1 MQYELIRL
9 KEELGIT
16 FVYVT
21 HDQEEALTMSDTIVV
36 MNQGYIQQMGSP
48 EQIYNEPENAF
59 VADFIGQA
67 NLLYGTLV
75 SVEDKYGI
83 VDVAGR
89 KVKARMGVLNPPKVG
104 GKALLIVRPENLNI
118 GASDNCLAVK
128 LINRL
133 FEGDR
138 VDYQFEVVNG
148 FNPKP
153 YSMSVP
159 FLPGTTL
166 LPEGSTLDA
175 SFVPNAGVLLN
186 GE

>member
-1 MQYELIRL
+1 
-9 KEELGIT
+9 
-16 FVYVT
+16 
-21 HDQEEALTMSDTIVV
+21 
-36 MNQGYIQQMGSP
+36 
-48 EQIYNEPENAF
+48 
-59 VADFIGQA
+59 
-67 NLLYGTLV
+67 
-75 SVEDKYGI
+75 
-83 VDVAGR
+83 
-89 KVKARMGVLNPPKVG
+89 MGVLNPPKVG
-104 GKALLIVRPENLNI
+104 GKTLLIVRPENLNI

-166 LPEGSTLDA
+166 LPEGSPLDA

>member
-1 MQYELIRL
+1 MHLYDDPA
-9 KEELGIT
+9 T
-16 FVYVT
+16 
-21 HDQEEALTMSDTIVV
+21 
-36 MNQGYIQQMGSP
+36 P
-48 EQIYNEPENAF
+48 F